1 MLFSKKKKSK
11 VVGCP
16 LDEVVTRQAGAWEF
30 PHLVE
35 LVLESLRSERKQ
47 SPTESTLSKLSTC
60 RTQSRPPARIP
71 SPPRPP
77 LARYFLAGS
86 SLRSGDKHA
95 GLVSGGVKVL

>member
-1 MLFSKKKKSK
+1 MATMLFSKKKKSK

-47 SPTESTLSKLSTC
+47 SPTESTLSKLG
-60 RTQSRPPARIP
+60 A
-71 SPPRPP
+71 
-77 LARYFLAGS
+77 Y
-86 SLRSGDKHA
+86 
-95 GLVSGGVKVL
+95 